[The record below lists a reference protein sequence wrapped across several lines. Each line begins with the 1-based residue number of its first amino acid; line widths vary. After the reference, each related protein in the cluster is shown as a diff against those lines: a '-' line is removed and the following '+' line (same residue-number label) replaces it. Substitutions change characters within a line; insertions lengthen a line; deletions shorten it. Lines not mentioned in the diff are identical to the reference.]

1 MASLVVKL
9 LSHQKVSNII
19 MNMFVVVF
27 RINTYV
33 REIAY
38 HCEKQDVNIAWGK
51 LITDYRRTTR

>member
-1 MASLVVKL
+1 
-9 LSHQKVSNII
+9 